1 MPAFSIRPF
10 VLNDIDNL
18 AFHANNQLVWEGVRD
33 IFPFPYSKKDAE
45 NFIEYAL
52 STKTEIVYAIDI
64 DGEAVGAIGLHLKSD
79 VDRLNGEI
87 GYWLGVKY
95 HGQGI
100 GTQAVDQIVSIAF
113 KDYNLLRV
121 YAEVFSN
128 NPSSARVLEKNG
140 FVLEAKLVKAIIKNS
155 KILDLLIYSKV
166 NPNWKLT

>member
-33 IFPFPYSKKDAE
+33 IFPFPFSKKDAE

-87 GYWLGVKY
+87 GYLLGDDYHVK
-95 HGQGI
+95 GI
-100 GTQAVDQIVSIAF
+100 VTA
-113 KDYNLLRV
+113 
-121 YAEVFSN
+121 
-128 NPSSARVLEKNG
+128 
-140 FVLEAKLVKAIIKNS
+140 
-155 KILDLLIYSKV
+155 
-166 NPNWKLT
+166 